1 MDVVK
6 KIEKAIRHLE
16 EAKEMYEKGDKRK
29 VLYHVDH
36 AKDVIP
42 GVIYTVI
49 AEIEEDE
56 VNENG

>member
-36 AKDVIP
+36 AKDEIP
-42 GVIYTVI
+42 GVIYTVV
-49 AEIEEDE
+49 AEMEEDE
-56 VNENG
+56 VDENG